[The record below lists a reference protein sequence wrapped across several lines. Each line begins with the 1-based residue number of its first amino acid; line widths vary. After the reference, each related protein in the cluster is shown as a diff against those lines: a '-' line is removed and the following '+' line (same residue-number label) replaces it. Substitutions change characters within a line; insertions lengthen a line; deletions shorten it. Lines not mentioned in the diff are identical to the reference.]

1 MQLCKKLDFSLLHT
15 EFDQQIVLG
24 GMCPKLIAGF
34 DSDRTTTKGE
44 QNMSQEKPQ
53 TISSK
58 RAEDTAFETFV
69 FGMVHFSK
77 MK

>member
-1 MQLCKKLDFSLLHT
+1 
-15 EFDQQIVLG
+15 
-24 GMCPKLIAGF
+24 MCPKLIAGF

-77 MK
+77 MKWSIDPDWTNGFLINLNVPV

>member
-1 MQLCKKLDFSLLHT
+1 
-15 EFDQQIVLG
+15 
-24 GMCPKLIAGF
+24 MCPKLIAGF

-69 FGMVHFSK
+69 FGMVHLSK
-77 MK
+77 MIWSIDPDWPNGFLINLNVPV